1 MTQRSRQQP
10 AHDDSSP
17 CEDDFV
23 MERYGSLKDAD
34 RSFDVE
40 FWQRQGAE
48 AIFQVAWELAVFYHL
63 DRGMRPDELRLQRS
77 VEHFESTFTRHG
89 SSQRIDHPDSRK

>member
-1 MTQRSRQQP
+1 MTQRTREKP
-10 AHDDSSP
+10 ADDTSSP
-17 CEDDFV
+17 GRDDFV

-48 AIFQVAWELAVFYHL
+48 AIFRVAWELAESYHL

-77 VEHFESTFTRHG
+77 VEHFE
-89 SSQRIDHPDSRK
+89 RK